1 MSAWDFTA
9 RVEVRLRDCEPM
21 GHVNNAVYNTYLEVA
36 RFKYW
41 RAVFGD
47 LVPGG
52 TSFIV
57 ARMEMDYRAPAGPG
71 DELEV
76 RLRVDGIGR
85 SSFVIAA
92 QIVRPSDGRVIR
104 LAGCDGDVRLRAPGV
119 DPAARRRAQR
129 IEAQAGREFPRPPE
143 EPAMDDKVLIFGKDG
158 CPYTQAARDDYA
170 KRGKA
175 VTYINVKKD
184 PAYLK
189 RMLEHSSGRRC
200 VPVIVEG
207 DHVTVGF
214 GGT

>member
-9 RVEVRLRDCEPM
+9 RVEVRFRDCDPM

-47 LVPGG
+47 LVRGG

-57 ARMEMDYRAPAGPG
+57 ARMEMDYRAPAEPG

-119 DPAARRRAQR
+119 DPDARRRA
-129 IEAQAGREFPRPPE
+129 
-143 EPAMDDKVLIFGKDG
+143 PAH
-158 CPYTQAARDDYA
+158 
-170 KRGKA
+170 RGA
-175 VTYINVKKD
+175 
-184 PAYLK
+184 
-189 RMLEHSSGRRC
+189 
-200 VPVIVEG
+200 
-207 DHVTVGF
+207 
-214 GGT
+214 GGTRVPAPRLRSQPWTTRC